1 MNLRM
6 TSRIMTMLAASLIFF
21 SALPQAA
28 AWTAPR
34 LQDSAGQEYT
44 VQAGDSLYAISS
56 EFLGSGARWPEILAA
71 TNAKAAED
79 SSFSVIETARLI
91 RTGQKIWIPT
101 ESEAATDEDMA
112 DEDMAES
119 MDTAEP
125 ATDDAMSA
133 EDAQAVTDA
142 ESQLAIAVTHFTLLA
157 DSLATDDLL
166 MAQSHAEHVVNILDG
181 EDGRTFGD
189 VNRDGNTQNPGDG
202 VGVRGYLAQV
212 GDADVTA
219 AQALTSDA
227 MASALQLFAVDTT
240 AEALAIADELG
251 AQLELLGAA
260 LSDSDA
266 HMMTHDET
274 MSDAMDDADDM
285 GGLLARAAEQTALAQ
300 GHSGFLAD
308 ELAADGL
315 DAAKNHA
322 EHVINILDG
331 ADGLFFGDNNR
342 DGRTQNPG
350 NGTGVRSYLE
360 QALEQLQ
367 AAEADANAPLA
378 ETLAQSLAL
387 VETSSATA
395 LTLFAADTVADAQPI
410 SAELTASLDELSTML
425 ASMPTLDEAMAAET
439 TAPDAMSEDLLN
451 ALVNAQTQTDLAA
464 AHYAFLQDSLA
475 ADDLVMALTHTEH
488 VINIL
493 QGEDG
498 LLFGDNNRDGN
509 TQNPGDGIGVG
520 PYLAQASESAQDQA
534 LLDTLAESQ
543 QAAEE
548 SAASAVLL
556 FTADTRADAQPLA
569 DDLGLLLTA
578 LQESIA
584 TALASGAAA
593 E

>member
-1 MNLRM
+1 
-6 TSRIMTMLAASLIFF
+6 
-21 SALPQAA
+21 
-28 AWTAPR
+28 
-34 LQDSAGQEYT
+34 
-44 VQAGDSLYAISS
+44 
-56 EFLGSGARWPEILAA
+56 
-71 TNAKAAED
+71 
-79 SSFSVIETARLI
+79 I

-101 ESEAATDEDMA
+101 ESESDTDEDMA

-119 MDTAEP
+119 MDVAEE

-133 EDAQAVTDA
+133 EDAQALTDA
-142 ESQLAIAVTHFTLLA
+142 GGQLAIAVTHFTLLA

-189 VNRDGNTQNPGDG
+189 ANRDGNTQNPGDG

-212 GDADVTA
+212 GDADVTT
-219 AQALTSDA
+219 AQELTSAA

-240 AEALAIADELG
+240 AEAMAIADELG
-251 AQLELLGAA
+251 AQLDQLGAA
-260 LSDSDA
+260 LNDSDA
-266 HMMTHDET
+266 HTMTHDET
-274 MSDAMDDADDM
+274 MSDAMSDAMDDADDK

-308 ELAADGL
+308 ELTADGL

-331 ADGLFFGDNNR
+331 EDGLFFGDNNR

-350 NGTGVRSYLE
+350 DGTGVRSYLE

-367 AAEADANAPLA
+367 AGEADANAPLA
-378 ETLAQSLAL
+378 ETLAQSLGL
-387 VETSSATA
+387 VESSSAAA
-395 LTLFAADTVADAQPI
+395 LTLFAVDTVADAQPI
-410 SAELTASLDELSTML
+410 SAELTASLDELSTMI
-425 ASMPTLDEAMAAET
+425 ASMQTLDEEMAAAAET
-439 TAPDAMSEDLLN
+439 TAADAVSEDLLN

-464 AHYAFLQDSLA
+464 AHYAFLQDSLG

-520 PYLAQASESAQDQA
+520 PYLAQAAESTQNQA

-569 DDLGLLLTA
+569 DDLGLLLTT